1 MENLNL
7 HNYPDAI
14 FFCDKLLTL
23 SNSHV
28 AIVFLMGECYFRN
41 KDYKRVHSLFENYKM
56 LNQNVSFQIL
66 AARSLLLNRQY
77 EQCLSVLELQLEN
90 THFNRKMESC
100 RAFIR
105 AQCYEA
111 QENKTMAV
119 DCYK

>member
-66 AARSLLLNRQY
+66 AARSLLLTRQY